1 MQIEN
6 HLNIGRMTWDQ
17 DYLKDKSI
25 LVIGCGGLAH
35 AALPYLLSS
44 GIGNVTL
51 FDGDLVESS
60 NLNRQHLFTPND
72 IGKNKALILK
82 EYCSVHFPKVTIVS
96 EERMFEP
103 QSEKLVVAFDLV
115 FDFTDRLTTKVDLAQ
130 HFEKQRIPLFY
141 AAAQMNAGSSAF
153 IHLNSITS
161 AMLFGHIQDASKV
174 ERDCTVDGVWPTA
187 VAAVGIH
194 VAHQALQF
202 LTLTPC
208 PFVGAI
214 DYFDGNTGLWS
225 RFHFNPKQKNT
236 NSATTIQAL
245 LRDRDTPIFFLGEN
259 DSLPAGV
266 ISVTASELKEVIE
279 KVNRPCILLCETGMR
294 AKAAAEQLS
303 KHFNFPI
310 LSWNQNLDSFLLLL
324 HESNV

>member
-1 MQIEN
+1 MTPFN
-6 HLNIGRMTWDQ
+6 RMTWDQ
-17 DYLKDKSI
+17 DYLKDKH
-25 LVIGCGGLAH
+25 LLLIGCGGLAH

-51 FDGDLVESS
+51 FDGDLVQAS
-60 NLNRQHLFTPND
+60 NLNRQHLFSPSD
-72 IGKNKALILK
+72 IGKNKALVLK
-82 EYCSVHFPKVTIVS
+82 EYCTIHFPKVKIVS
-96 EERMFEP
+96 EDRMFEP
-103 QSEKLVVAFDLV
+103 RAEKLEVAFDLV
-115 FDFTDRLTTKVDLAQ
+115 FDFTDRLATKVELAQ

-141 AAAQMNAGSSAF
+141 AAAQVNAGSSAF

-161 AMLFGHIQDASKV
+161 AMLFGHVQDASKV
-174 ERDCTVDGVWPTA
+174 ERDCTVDGVWPTV
-187 VAAVGIH
+187 VASVGIH

-202 LTLTPC
+202 LTLNPC

-225 RFHFNPKQKNT
+225 RFHFNPKEKNT
-236 NSATTIQAL
+236 KVSITVQEL
-245 LRDRDTPIFFLGEN
+245 LQDHSTPIFFLGED
-259 DSLPAGV
+259 DSLPSEI

-279 KVNRPCILLCETGMR
+279 KINRPCILICETGMR

-303 KHFNFPI
+303 KHFNFPV